1 MEYVGFSVLWWV
13 AVFMPTFAQER
24 NAVGE
29 SVTVDP
35 SGRFGTPP
43 QWSTVEHYVHNWVQQ
58 VLFYS
63 QCTFRV
69 LLRRADKVTQRYYA
83 RTFIQVPWFE

>member
-58 VLFYS
+58 VIFYS
-63 QCTFRV
+63 QGTFRV
-69 LLRRADKVTQRYYA
+69 LLPATLLRAHFYTGAMVRMTSL
-83 RTFIQVPWFE
+83 P